1 MNRYIKVIARTPN
14 GDTSDY
20 MFMGDIDRRNEEI
33 RFVNFMMKCA
43 DDCADRFCAPE
54 DWNVQDWFSQTKVSY
69 EIME

>member
-43 DDCADRFCAPE
+43 DDCADRFSAPE
-54 DWNVQDWFSQTKVSY
+54 DWNPRTGLTRPKY
-69 EIME
+69 LMR